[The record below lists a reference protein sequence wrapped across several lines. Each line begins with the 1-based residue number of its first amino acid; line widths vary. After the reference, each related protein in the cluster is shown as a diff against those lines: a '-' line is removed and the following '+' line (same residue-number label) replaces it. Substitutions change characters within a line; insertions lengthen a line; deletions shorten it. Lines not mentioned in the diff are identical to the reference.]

1 MFEIYKKGQGTIA
14 RWIAFLGLSGL
25 AGFGTYELYDALSGT
40 TGNLSLA
47 GASVPWSVLISGL
60 VFVAAEILTAWLINL
75 PKFVDYLIMSE
86 IELRKVSWPTREELK
101 RQTAVVII
109 ALIVFSFVL
118 WLADMVFTAGTV
130 NLYKTK

>member
-109 ALIVFSFVL
+109 APIVFSFVL

>member
-14 RWIAFLGLSGL
+14 RWVAALGLGAL
-25 AGFGTYELYDALSGT
+25 AGFGTYELYDTLSVS

-47 GASVPWSVLISGL
+47 GTSVPWSVLISGL
-60 VFVAAEILTAWLINL
+60 VFVAAAILIAWLINL